1 MLRESKRRLAE
12 QTNQVQKTYILV
24 ADECVR
30 CVRNLYV
37 YSACNTPTWIGE
49 EYQGAAVTRDI
60 TKQTD
65 QKTGPDDKPQGLLCN
80 VNVCS
85 LFAERENVV
94 QQPGTVALG

>member
-1 MLRESKRRLAE
+1 MGGCVSREDVLLSRRIKCRKL
-12 QTNQVQKTYILV
+12 IV

-37 YSACNTPTWIGE
+37 YSACYSTWIGE

-94 QQPGTVALG
+94 QQPGTVVLG